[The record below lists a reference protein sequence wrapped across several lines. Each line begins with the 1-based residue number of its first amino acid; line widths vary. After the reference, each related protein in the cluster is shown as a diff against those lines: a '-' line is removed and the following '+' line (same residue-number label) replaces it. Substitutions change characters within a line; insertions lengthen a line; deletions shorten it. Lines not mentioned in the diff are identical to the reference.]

1 MRLMTSKALLAATAM
16 VAITLSLPATAAEL
30 TVGFSQIGSESGW
43 RAAETSVSKSEA
55 AKRKINLKIADAQQK
70 QENQIKAIR
79 SFIAQGV
86 DAIFLAPVVSSGWDA
101 VLKEAK
107 EAKIPVVLLDRDIDP
122 SGKDLYLTAVTS
134 DSVHEGEVAG
144 EWLAKTVGGKACNVV
159 ELQGT
164 VGASVAT
171 NRKKGFDAVVAKT
184 PNLKVVRSQTGE
196 FTRAKGKE
204 VMESFIKAENGG
216 KSICAV
222 YAHNDDMMVGAIQ
235 AMKEAGL
242 KPGKDVLTVSID
254 AVPDIFKAI
263 AAGEANATVELTPN
277 MAGPALDAIAAFKG
291 KGTVPPKWIQTESK
305 LYTAADDPQKVYD
318 SKKGLVYW
326 GWTPPRARDCAVRR
340 RPPSKPLRQRIGWVS
355 ASPAG

>member
-1 MRLMTSKALLAATAM
+1 MRRPTSMTMLLAATMLAGGLNA
-16 VAITLSLPATAAEL
+16 VNAAEL

-55 AKRKINLKIADAQQK
+55 KKRNITLKIADAQQK

-79 SFIAQGV
+79 SFVAQGV
-86 DAIFLAPVVSSGWDA
+86 DAIFLAPVVSTGWDS

-107 EAKIPVVLLDRDIDP
+107 EAKIPVILLDRDIDP
-122 SGKDLYLTAVTS
+122 AGKDLYLTAVTS

-144 EWLAKTVGGKACNVV
+144 KWLAKTVGTKPCNVV

-171 NRKKGFDAVVAKT
+171 NRKKGFDTAIAST
-184 PNLKVVRSQTGE
+184 SNIKVVRSQTGD

-204 VMESFIKAENGG
+204 VMESFIKAEGGG

-263 AAGEANATVELTPN
+263 AAGEANATVELTPD
-277 MAGPALDAIAAFKG
+277 MAGPAFDALTAYKA

-318 SKKGLVYW
+318 SKKNLGY
-326 GWTPPRARDCAVRR
+326 
-340 RPPSKPLRQRIGWVS
+340 
-355 ASPAG
+355 

>member
-1 MRLMTSKALLAATAM
+1 MTLKAIFMTAVSAALLFAVPASAAQ
-16 VAITLSLPATAAEL
+16 L

-43 RAAETSVSKSEA
+43 RAAETSVTKQQA
-55 AKRKINLKIADAQQK
+55 AQRKVNLKIADAQQK

-79 SFIAQGV
+79 SFIAQNV
-86 DAIFLAPVVSSGWDA
+86 DAIFLAPVVASGWDA

-134 DSVHEGEVAG
+134 DSVHEGVVAG
-144 EWLAKTVGGKACNVV
+144 EWLAKTVGDKPCNVV

-171 NRKKGFDAVVAKT
+171 NRKKGFDSVVAKHA
-184 PNLKVVRSQTGE
+184 NLKVVRSQTGD

-235 AMKEAGL
+235 AMKAAGL

-254 AVPDIFKAI
+254 AVPDIFKAM
-263 AAGEANATVELTPN
+263 ADGEANATVELTPN
-277 MAGPALDAIAAFKG
+277 MAGPALDAIMAYKD

-305 LYTAADDPQKVYD
+305 LYTAADDPMKVYE
-318 SKKGLVYW
+318 SKRGLGY
-326 GWTPPRARDCAVRR
+326 
-340 RPPSKPLRQRIGWVS
+340 
-355 ASPAG
+355 

>member
-1 MRLMTSKALLAATAM
+1 MTIRTIKALLAATALTGS
-16 VAITLSLPATAAEL
+16 AFAFSAQAAQL
-30 TVGFSQIGSESGW
+30 TVGFSQIGSDSGW

-55 AKRKINLKIADAQQK
+55 KKREVNFKIADAQQK

-79 SFIAQGV
+79 SFIAQNV
-86 DAIFLAPVVSSGWDA
+86 DAIFLAPVVSTGWDA

-144 EWLAKTVGGKACNVV
+144 DWLAKTVGDKACNVV

-171 NRKKGFDAVVAKT
+171 NRKKGFDTAIAKHA
-184 PNLKVVRSQTGE
+184 NIKVLRSQTGD

-204 VMESFIKAENGG
+204 VMESFIKAEGGG
-216 KSICAV
+216 KNLCAV

-242 KPGKDVLTVSID
+242 KPGKDILTVSID

-263 AAGEANATVELTPN
+263 AAGEANATVELTPD
-277 MAGPALDAIAAFKG
+277 MAGPAFDAIIAYKAKG
-291 KGTVPPKWIQTESK
+291 AEPPKWIQTKSK
-305 LYTAADDPQKVYD
+305 LYTAADDPQKIYE
-318 SKKGLVYW
+318 SKKDLGY
-326 GWTPPRARDCAVRR
+326 
-340 RPPSKPLRQRIGWVS
+340 
-355 ASPAG
+355 

>member
-1 MRLMTSKALLAATAM
+1 MMKLKGILIAS
-16 VAITLSLPATAAEL
+16 AIVGAVSAGAQAKDL

-43 RAAETSVSKSEA
+43 RAAETTVSKSEA
-55 AKRKINLKIADAQQK
+55 KRRNVTLKIADAQQK

-86 DAIFLAPVVSSGWDA
+86 DAVFLAPVVSTGWDS

-122 SGKDLYLTAVTS
+122 AGKDLYLTAVTS
-134 DSVHEGEVAG
+134 DSVHEGKVAG
-144 EWLAKTVGGKACNVV
+144 DWLVKTVGSKLCNVV

-171 NRKKGFDAVVAKT
+171 NGKKGFENGIAGQANIK
-184 PNLKVVRSQTGE
+184 LVRSQTGDV
-196 FTRAKGKE
+196 TRAKGKE
-204 VMESFIKAENGG
+204 VMESFIKAEGGG

-242 KPGKDVLTVSID
+242 KPGKDILTVSID
-254 AVPDIFKAI
+254 AVPDIFKAM

-277 MAGPALDAIAAFKG
+277 MAGPALDALVAYKA

-305 LYTAADDPQKVYD
+305 LYTAADNPKAIYD
-318 SKKGLVYW
+318 SKKGLGY
-326 GWTPPRARDCAVRR
+326 
-340 RPPSKPLRQRIGWVS
+340 
-355 ASPAG
+355 